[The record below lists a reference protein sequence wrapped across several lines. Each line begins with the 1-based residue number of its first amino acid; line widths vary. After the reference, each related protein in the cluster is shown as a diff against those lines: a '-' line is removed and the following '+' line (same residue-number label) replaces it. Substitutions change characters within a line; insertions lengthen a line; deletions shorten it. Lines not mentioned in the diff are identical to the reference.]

1 MAVDFELAGRG
12 VDWILLGVFAE
23 ILEGNV
29 AVIVAHVALHLIHA
43 ALHEL
48 RVFELAILRRA
59 LDTECLN
66 VVVGDFHGILFG
78 FSVSVDNLHRGEH
91 VEELLLRVERIDVFL
106 LQTELLAELAGDIL
120 VRFAFEQR
128 VDDALVCLYHFAIA
142 LVNEVA
148 ADKAMGAFPFCGNGE
163 HDVRVP
169 GRRCVELRV
178 AYDHIDLAESLD
190 ALRHANVGL
199 QLIAA
204 VAVNDV
210 DVDVALLGGIVV
222 ARAGELIVAA
232 QDRIPNLVA
241 VDGIVNGVLNF
252 GKAVFAV
259 RDQRIAAIARRA
271 VHGRASHVARFAH
284 MAAHGANRHYELW
297 QAVHVVHA
305 GIRCGAQ
312 EGDLVLLTHGNCE
325 FANRIGVDAANL
337 ACPFGRFRRAVIGAH
352 DVVFEVLIILGIG
365 RHVVGVETDRALVQE
380 VPIDDTF
387 LVVLLEHCV
396 RQAEHEGHV
405 GCGANRQPFRVERC
419 GAFAIH
425 WVDVDELGASLFGFK
440 VVEHLTA
447 GGRPCGIHCHHHD
460 GLAIAQ
466 IVAVVN
472 GLVRRFVYIE
482 ANNVGAFV
490 P

>member
-1 MAVDFELAGRG
+1 M
-12 VDWILLGVFAE
+12 
-23 ILEGNV
+23 
-29 AVIVAHVALHLIHA
+29 
-43 ALHEL
+43 
-48 RVFELAILRRA
+48 
-59 LDTECLN
+59 
-66 VVVGDFHGILFG
+66 
-78 FSVSVDNLHRGEH
+78 
-91 VEELLLRVERIDVFL
+91 
-106 LQTELLAELAGDIL
+106 
-120 VRFAFEQR
+120 
-128 VDDALVCLYHFAIA
+128 
-142 LVNEVA
+142 NEVA
-148 ADKAMGAFPFCGNGE
+148 ADKAMGAFPFRGNGE
-163 HDVRVP
+163 HDVRVA

-380 VPIDDTF
+380 VPIDDAF
-387 LVVLLEHCV
+387 LVVLLEHRVC
-396 RQAEHEGHV
+396 QAEHEGHI

-425 WVDVDELGASLFGFK
+425 RVDVDELGASLFGFK
-440 VVEHLTA
+440 IVEHLA
-447 GGRPCGIHCHHHD
+447 ASGRPCGIHCHHHD
-460 GLAIAQ
+460 GFAIAQ